1 MNAQTVLG
9 RLRDDETHVEG
20 LVTVAVDHALTRPL
34 GQLIDP
40 AWLATALAQG
50 VRSVS
55 GSADFRPWLEAQ
67 LQRALNQAGKVDGT
81 VGDHIPVTLLAPLQT
96 ALAREYV
103 PDPALVRAL
112 MDHPS
117 LRELIAAVLEAS
129 ILEYGKRIKSVVDE
143 LPGSRLGSRLAGVA
157 RGVASAAG
165 VDKVEDRVRT
175 FVQGMLGRAVDMTIE
190 RFCDP
195 AHAPDM
201 ATWRQDILGAV
212 MEQPI
217 ERLIAEGHKFPPAEV
232 AEDAS
237 SMIQALSNWRQL
249 AETVESSLTA
259 LLGDF
264 GTITAGEWLADS
276 GLLEAW
282 RPQLEH
288 MLRGELVA
296 LVETDEFGGWLG
308 RLMAP

>member
-1 MNAQTVLG
+1 MDAQTVLA
-9 RLRDDETHVEG
+9 RLREDESHIEG

-34 GQLIDP
+34 AELIDP
-40 AWLATALAQG
+40 NWLAAALADG

-55 GSADFRPWLEAQ
+55 GSPDFRPWLEAQ
-67 LQRALNQAGKVDGT
+67 LERGLDQAGKVGGT
-81 VGDHIPVTLLAPLQT
+81 VGDHLPVTLLGPLQT
-96 ALAREYV
+96 ALRREYV

-175 FVQGMLGRAVDMTIE
+175 FVQGMLGRAVDMTID

-201 ATWRQDILGAV
+201 ATWRIDILGAV
-212 MEQPI
+212 MEQPVD
-217 ERLIAEGHKFPPAEV
+217 RLIAEGHKFPPAQV
-232 AEDAS
+232 AEDAAN
-237 SMIQALSNWRQL
+237 MIQALSTWRQL
-249 AETVESSLTA
+249 AETVESSLSA

-264 GTITAGEWLADS
+264 GAVTAGEWLANS

-288 MLRGELVA
+288 MLRSELQA
-296 LVETDEFGGWLG
+296 LVETDGFGGWLE
-308 RLMAP
+308 RLMA